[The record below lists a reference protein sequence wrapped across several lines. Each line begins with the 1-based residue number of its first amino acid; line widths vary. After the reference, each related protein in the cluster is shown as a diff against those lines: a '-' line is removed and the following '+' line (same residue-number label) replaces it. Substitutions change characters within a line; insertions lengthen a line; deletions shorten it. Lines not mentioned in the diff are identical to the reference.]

1 MITSPLQSRYC
12 NLLLLLL
19 PFIPSIHDIYR
30 KFRTKLLSCFVNYTF
45 HFRCIAKHTEYIEAV
60 AATKYPARVFI
71 DGKCI
76 KIFLW
81 GVKKVFLIEQRRWNP
96 CLRCTVSKI
105 QRILACRFIREAHFL
120 ATFLQA
126 VQKRKKKRNQYRS
139 LFAAFRWILLPLPK
153 ATSYANLVW
162 CIENIRE
169 KLRAC
174 AVKEKQRD
182 EMRNLEQSVVWK
194 RWHTHLYGGL
204 LNNRHCA
211 PAITRNRTRQHHA
224 GIVRMSDKVLSL
236 SLSLSLARSLISP
249 L

>member
-71 DGKCI
+71 GGKCI

-126 VQKRKKKRNQYRS
+126 VQKRKKKKKEINIG
-139 LFAAFRWILLPLPK
+139 LFSRRFVG
-153 ATSYANLVW
+153 SYCPCQKPRVTQTW
-162 CIENIRE
+162 CG
-169 KLRAC
+169 A
-174 AVKEKQRD
+174 
-182 EMRNLEQSVVWK
+182 
-194 RWHTHLYGGL
+194 
-204 LNNRHCA
+204 
-211 PAITRNRTRQHHA
+211 
-224 GIVRMSDKVLSL
+224 
-236 SLSLSLARSLISP
+236 
-249 L
+249 